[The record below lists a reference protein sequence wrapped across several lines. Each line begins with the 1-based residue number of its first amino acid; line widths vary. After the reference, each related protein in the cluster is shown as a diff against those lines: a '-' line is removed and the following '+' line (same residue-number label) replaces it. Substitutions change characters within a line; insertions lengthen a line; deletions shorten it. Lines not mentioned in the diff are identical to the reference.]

1 MRKQIRGHGS
11 EIYIDF
17 YDLYDYNEEY
27 AKKILDNPDTEIPLL
42 IGYVNGRT
50 ERDVQTHI
58 IHLLPGPTKI
68 HEVTRE
74 KMYKLIEVN
83 GIVIQMGVIKK
94 RPWKLFYKC
103 SCGEDVPIEQKD
115 QWKEKPETCPYCKKS
130 GPFTRVYKKTEF
142 SDYQWIEIQEQV
154 ENTPTGETPAT
165 IRVRLKNHLTKSC
178 TPGEVV
184 TIVAVP
190 KVYEKTPNQMKLEME
205 CYLDA
210 VSVVNDTERENMDL
224 TEEDINKLRELAEN
238 PDHLKNVVKSF
249 APTVYGEDP
258 VKEALAY
265 QQCEG
270 VERFLT
276 KQKRRRG
283 QFHILLAGPPGVAK
297 SDLGEYAALYH
308 IKGVKAT
315 GRGSSTVGLTASVVQ
330 LDGEW
335 VLKAGAM
342 ALADRGL
349 LFVDEIEK
357 MRTEDSGAMHPGME
371 TQEIPINK
379 AGINATV
386 KTRCS
391 IVAACNP
398 VNGVWDDAGTIT
410 ANLITKGG
418 GLTIPLLNRFA
429 LIFVVREKDTAEE
442 EEEVIDHILS
452 INKDMN
458 NLDPPYDEETLRKL
472 FTYART
478 FKPKLTDKA
487 SDKLKEFYM
496 DLFKASKITQTTIM
510 SRRQIEDLLR
520 LAEASAKLHLRETV
534 TVEDADNSIRVT
546 AASLKQYGIDPMSGN
561 IDYNIITTGLSQSEI
576 KMREMLPTIVDSLAD
591 ENEDGPWVNVNV
603 LRKHLMERY
612 KIGELEASSFLNHAE
627 KAKIIYYRGLRT
639 EGQIKRS

>member
-1 MRKQIRGHGS
+1 MK
-11 EIYIDF
+11 
-17 YDLYDYNEEY
+17 
-27 AKKILDNPDTEIPLL
+27 LL
-42 IGYVNGRT
+42 NDPEDETQYLNGYVNNLT
-50 ERDVQTHI
+50 ERETEIHI
-58 IHLLPGPTKI
+58 INLPKNTKI
-68 HEVTRE
+68 HEVSKET
-74 KMYKLIEVN
+74 MYKLIQTT
-83 GIVIQMGVIKK
+83 GIVIQIGAIKK
-94 RPWKLFYKC
+94 RPQKLFYKC
-103 SCGEDVPIEQKD
+103 KKCGGIINVD
-115 QWKEKPETCPYCKKS
+115 QINQWREKPELCTNCEKS
-130 GPFTRVYKKTEF
+130 KEFTRFYQKTEF

-154 ENTPTGETPAT
+154 ENTPNGETPAT

-178 TPGEVV
+178 TPGEIITLVG
-184 TIVAVP
+184 VP
-190 KVYEKTPNQMKLEME
+190 KVYEKSPNQMKLEME

-224 TEEDINKLRELAEN
+224 TEEDIKKLRELADN

-308 IKGVKAT
+308 TKGRKVT
-315 GRGSSTVGLTASVVQ
+315 GRGASSVGLTASVVQ

-391 IVAACNP
+391 MVAACNP
-398 VNGVWDDAGTIT
+398 VHGVWNDAGTIT

-442 EEEVIDHILS
+442 EEEVVDYILS

-458 NLDPPYDEETLRKL
+458 NIDPPYNEEILRKL
-472 FTYART
+472 FSYART
-478 FKPKLTDKA
+478 LKPKLTDEA
-487 SDKLKEFYM
+487 SEKLKEFYM
-496 DLFKASKITQTTIM
+496 NLFKASKTTQTTIM
-510 SRRQIEDLLR
+510 SRRQIEDLIR
-520 LAEASAKLHLRETV
+520 LSEASAKLHLRETV
-534 TVEDADNSIRVT
+534 TVEDAENSIRVT
-546 AASLKQYGIDPMSGN
+546 AASLKQYGIDPLSKN
-561 IDYNIITTGLSQSEI
+561 IDYNILTTGLSQSEI
-576 KMREMLPTIVDSLAD
+576 KMREMLPRIVDDLA
-591 ENEDGPWVNVNV
+591 EKNEDGPWVDVTV

-627 KAKIIYYRGLRT
+627 KSKIIYYRGLRT